1 MKERVAGKESFV
13 CVVTLDCIGYVYKT
27 LGDDK
32 LANEFFFRSKAIKK
46 ANKNKK
52 WWDLLK

>member
-32 LANEFFFRSKAIKK
+32 LANEFFLRSKTIKK

-52 WWDLLK
+52 